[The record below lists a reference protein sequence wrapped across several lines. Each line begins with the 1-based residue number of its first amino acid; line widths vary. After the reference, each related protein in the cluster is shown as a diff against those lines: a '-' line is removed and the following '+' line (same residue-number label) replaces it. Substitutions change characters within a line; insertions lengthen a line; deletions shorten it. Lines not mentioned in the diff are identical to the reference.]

1 MKTMFIINPVSGKG
15 LGSRPE
21 TMIQQIEA
29 AYTKAGKAYAV
40 RIWENPDGLGEFIDE
55 AIAKDFKVVVA
66 AGGDGTINE
75 IAKRLVGT
83 DLILGVIP
91 IGSGNGF
98 ARHLGYSRN
107 PRIAIAQL
115 IQAEARAVDLGDFGG
130 ATFINNA
137 GIGIDAAVAEAF
149 AKTHKRSFQTY
160 IKLAS
165 KTFLGFK
172 KFECKLVVDGE
183 REYLY
188 KDLMLMDIANGPQWG
203 NGAKIA
209 PVSRID
215 DGYLEAVV
223 MRKAKLFEVPR
234 LVRLLFSGKIYRH
247 PSIKYIR
254 GKTFEIYRKQSGHA
268 HVDGEYIQMG
278 ERITCQILEK
288 SISLLFPKTM
298 AFS

>member
-1 MKTMFIINPVSGKG
+1 MKSMFIINPVSGKG
-15 LGSRPE
+15 VGSRPE
-21 TMIQQIEA
+21 TMIEQIEA
-29 AYTKAGKAYAV
+29 AYTKAGFEFAI
-40 RIWENPDGLGEFIDE
+40 RIWDVPERLDSLIDE
-55 AIAKDFKVVVA
+55 ALQEEFSVVVA

-83 DLILGVIP
+83 NLILGVIP

-130 ATFINNA
+130 TTFINNA

-149 AKTHKRSFQTY
+149 SKTNKRSFKTY

-165 KTFLGFK
+165 RTFLRFK
-172 KFECKLVVDGE
+172 KFDCKLVVDGE
-183 REYLY
+183 REYHCE
-188 KDLMLMDIANGPQWG
+188 DLMLWG

-234 LVRLLFSGKIYRH
+234 LVKLLFSGKIYRH
-247 PSIKYIR
+247 SSIKFIR

-268 HVDGEYIQMG
+268 HVDGEYLPMG